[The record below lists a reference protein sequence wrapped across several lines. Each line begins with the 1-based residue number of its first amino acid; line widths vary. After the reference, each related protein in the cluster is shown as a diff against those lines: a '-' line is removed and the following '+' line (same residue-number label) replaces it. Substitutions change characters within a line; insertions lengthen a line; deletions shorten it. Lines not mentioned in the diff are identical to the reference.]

1 MGRTEGVGPRPSSSG
16 DAAPPVF
23 SGSRVHRLLRQPPT
37 PCPPS
42 SPAAAT
48 TGTSTSV
55 GEKMVEIETLANQL
69 EVDILKQQRVEVFA
83 EKKLLEGRVH
93 GVMMNLSK
101 LQVEGIKEYN
111 RLSEQLD
118 QLKAEGEKDK
128 LSLLKKIEVLNG
140 RLEKGRAKRTAAAA
154 LFSQSMDTGMK
165 KMQQWSESKISG
177 LQIMLEES
185 DGALSNVKTRL
196 KETED
201 LYVTRKV
208 DCEERLPSKVTYL
221 EGKLA
226 EISQRL
232 KDSEDEKKA
241 LQGRVCFAPVQPPDY
256 VVVLETD
263 RKSSVILEAARLQV
277 PVVALVD
284 SSLQLE
290 YYEKT
295 AYPLPANDSMEFV
308 YLFCNIITKTFL
320 A

>member
-1 MGRTEGVGPRPSSSG
+1 MG
-16 DAAPPVF
+16 
-23 SGSRVHRLLRQPPT
+23 
-37 PCPPS
+37 
-42 SPAAAT
+42 
-48 TGTSTSV
+48 
-55 GEKMVEIETLANQL
+55 EIETLANQL
-69 EVDILKQQRVEVFA
+69 EVDILKQQREEVFA
-83 EKKLLEGRVH
+83 EKKHLEGRVH

-154 LFSQSMDTGMK
+154 LFSQSMDTDMK

-201 LYVTRKV
+201 LYGTRKL

-226 EISQRL
+226 DISQRL

-241 LQGRVCFAPVQPPDY
+241 LYGRVST
-256 VVVLETD
+256 LEED
-263 RKSSVILEAARLQV
+263 LSRARRGR
-277 PVVALVD
+277 
-284 SSLQLE
+284 
-290 YYEKT
+290 
-295 AYPLPANDSMEFV
+295 
-308 YLFCNIITKTFL
+308 
-320 A
+320 